1 LNSIKIVLC
10 TRYDDVVF
18 TLKSRKFL
26 GLDSSIVAQDYFD
39 EVINGKEK
47 RTDKKLIELI
57 EKFGDSCTRPE
68 GALKIVEIP
77 SDIEKWDVMSEY
89 YDGVHYEVIV
99 EIGRVFH

>member
-1 LNSIKIVLC
+1 MNSIKIVLC

-47 RTDKKLIELI
+47 RTDKKLI
-57 EKFGDSCTRPE
+57 
-68 GALKIVEIP
+68 
-77 SDIEKWDVMSEY
+77 
-89 YDGVHYEVIV
+89 
-99 EIGRVFH
+99 